1 MEGYFFVKKI
11 IFLISI
17 IPNLLSA
24 QFLNFSGSV
33 GLSKGW
39 EQSIATRDFIETFNF
54 RKRKSSVL
62 GLNYGVRCEFKL
74 SSKNF
79 ILNVNRGEV
88 GNSFG
93 FNFDNT
99 MLNSFPKIRT
109 RHYIGSTY
117 IQTSVLVNAYH
128 NNQLFESANHNIK
141 LDLNLGLSINKVN
154 NPKKVNE
161 SAGEVYSNQG
171 REDTL
176 VLAYDYDFLD
186 KTGVGLMGEIIIN
199 RVKKESGIPSTL
211 FFKIVIHQ
219 GLTKLAQGRVD
230 VALNSVTDNFS
241 FISRGSYAGVA
252 LGFYIARNKVSY
264 QKQHEFYG
272 KLKFGS

>member
-1 MEGYFFVKKI
+1 MKKI
-11 IFLISI
+11 IFLISF

-24 QFLNFSGSV
+24 QFLNFSGNL

-39 EQSIATRDFIETFNF
+39 EQTIVSEDFNESLNL
-54 RKRKSSVL
+54 RKNKSSIL
-62 GLNYGVRCEFKL
+62 GFNYGLRAGFKI
-74 SSKNF
+74 SDFHF
-79 ILNVNRGEV
+79 ITNVNSGEF

-93 FNFDNT
+93 FNFDKT
-99 MLNSFPKIRT
+99 ILNSFPKIST
-109 RHYIGSTY
+109 RHYIGGTY

-128 NNQLFESANHNIK
+128 NNQLFESAKHRIK
-141 LDLNLGLSINKVN
+141 LDLNLGLAINKVN
-154 NPKKVNE
+154 NPKKVDKTK
-161 SAGEVYSNQG
+161 GQIYSNQG

-186 KTGVGLMGEIIIN
+186 KTGVGLITEIIFN

-211 FFKIVIHQ
+211 FLKITIHQ
-219 GLTKLAQGRVD
+219 GLTKLAQGSVD
-230 VALNSVTDNFS
+230 VTLNSVNDTFN
-241 FISRGSYAGVA
+241 FISRGSYAAVA

-264 QKQHEFYG
+264 QKQHEYFG